1 MLSRERN
8 RCGVKQIR
16 GRLRVSHST
25 ADLKILRPQHRVR
38 YLKLIALFKIGK
50 GILLLVLG
58 ISILFLNSRAVWMDN
73 ISDWVA
79 DEILLKHS
87 KVVHYLLNRLQA
99 MLAGGG
105 VWRATGFLSLF
116 YSAVLFTEG
125 VGVYLQK
132 RWAEYLMVFAT
143 GALIPLEVRHIY
155 YRPSFAAV
163 IILAANCFIVWFLYR
178 VLKREPVHAA
188 TTPPEVAVETR

>member
-1 MLSRERN
+1 M
-8 RCGVKQIR
+8 
-16 GRLRVSHST
+16 SHST
-25 ADLKILRPQHRVR
+25 ADLKILRSPNRVR
-38 YLKLIALFKIGK
+38 YLKLIALFKIAK

-58 ISILFLNSRAVWMDN
+58 VSILFLNSRAAWMDN

-105 VWRATGFLSLF
+105 IWRATGFLGLF
-116 YSAVLFTEG
+116 YSAILFTEG
-125 VGVYLQK
+125 IGVYLQK

-155 YRPSFAAV
+155 YRPSIAAV
-163 IILAANCFIVWFLYR
+163 IILAANCFIVWFLYK
-178 VLKREPVHAA
+178 VLKREPARAA
-188 TTPPEVAVETR
+188 TTPSEVAVETR

>member
-1 MLSRERN
+1 MS
-8 RCGVKQIR
+8 Q
-16 GRLRVSHST
+16 ST
-25 ADLKILRPQHRVR
+25 ADLKILRPQNRVR
-38 YLKLIALFKIGK
+38 YLKLIALFKIAK
-50 GILLLVLG
+50 GLLLLVLG
-58 ISILFLNSRAVWMDN
+58 VSILFLNSRAVWMDN

-105 VWRATGFLSLF
+105 VLRATGFLGLF

-125 VGVYLQK
+125 IGVYLQK

-155 YRPSFAAV
+155 YRPSIAAV
-163 IILAANCFIVWFLYR
+163 IILAANCFIVWFLYK
-178 VLKREPVHAA
+178 VLKREPACAA
-188 TTPPEVAVETR
+188 TVPSEVAAETR

>member
-1 MLSRERN
+1 M
-8 RCGVKQIR
+8 
-16 GRLRVSHST
+16 SHST
-25 ADLKILRPQHRVR
+25 ADLKILRPQNRVR

-58 ISILFLNSRAVWMDN
+58 ISILFLNSRAAWMDN

-99 MLAGGG
+99 ILAGGG
-105 VWRATGFLSLF
+105 LLRATGFLGLF

-125 VGVYLQK
+125 IGVYLQK

-155 YRPSFAAV
+155 YRPSIAAG
-163 IILAANCFIVWFLYR
+163 IILAANCFIVWFLYK
-178 VLKREPVHAA
+178 VLKREPASAA
-188 TTPPEVAVETR
+188 TAPPEVAVETR